1 MARGCKPMNIKN
13 TLTARQMLYAERT
26 LSYKYHVDAYLSVYR
41 SNSSRRNATVNA
53 TRIYKMPAVQ
63 AYLERIKQERAKLA
77 AIKAE
82 MEREQCLAY
91 LAKL

>member
-1 MARGCKPMNIKN
+1 
-13 TLTARQMLYAERT
+13 MLPFLFSAFG
-26 LSYKYHVDAYLSVYR
+26 LKGGYHVDAYLSVYR

-82 MEREQCLAY
+82 MEREL
-91 LAKL
+91 